1 MADQMTCF
9 AGEREPTHE
18 CPGCCRPFCEDHGEE
33 LCDACLEPAGGVPS
47 FTLYRGSLLA
57 LLIGTALAVWLLIQ
71 PSGSEGEG
79 GIQPVVIT
87 PTTTL
92 ATGTQTPGATQP
104 AVQTQPPGATTTPAA
119 GGTRTAAPRPPARL
133 PPPPPPP
140 RRPAG
145 AGRHGRVPRRL
156 RRHAVRDLRAPEA
169 RLHDRPRLHR
179 PRRRAQQPRR
189 RERHSAGPEA
199 PDTEMSG
206 WVRGGRPNA

>member
-9 AGEREPTHE
+9 ACEREPTQQ
-18 CPGCCRPFCEDHGEE
+18 CPRCGRPFCEDHGEE

-119 GGTRTAAPRPPARL
+119 GVTRTATPTAGTPAPGGTAEYTVVSGDTLSAICERQKPASMT
-133 PPPPPPP
+133 
-140 RRPAG
+140 
-145 AGRHGRVPRRL
+145 VPDCIETASSRSTTSKTRTTFS
-156 RRHAVRDLRAPEA
+156 RA
-169 RLHDRPRLHR
+169 R
-179 PRRRAQQPRR
+179 
-189 RERHSAGPEA
+189 S
-199 PDTEMSG
+199 S
-206 WVRGGRPNA
+206 